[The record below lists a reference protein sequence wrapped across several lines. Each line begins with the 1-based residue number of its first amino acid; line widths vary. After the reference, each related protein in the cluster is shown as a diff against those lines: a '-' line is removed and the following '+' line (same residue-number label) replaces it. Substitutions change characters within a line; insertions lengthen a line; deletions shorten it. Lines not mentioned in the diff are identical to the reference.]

1 MKRLLS
7 LLGVYTVSLA
17 VASGCG
23 GSTLD
28 ADSSCRDYLQ
38 ASADEKSAAIA
49 RAADELETS
58 ISVLSAPNIDNNCGI
73 DQDQTLG
80 EVVERFGG
88 T

>member
-1 MKRLLS
+1 MRRLLS
-7 LLGVYTVSLA
+7 LLGVCTVFL

-23 GSTLD
+23 GSRLD
-28 ADSSCRDYLQ
+28 ANSSCRDYLQ

-80 EVVERFGG
+80 AVVERFGG

>member
-1 MKRLLS
+1 MKSALS
-7 LLGVYTVSLA
+7 LLVACAFSLA
-17 VASGCG
+17 MAIGCG

-73 DQDQTLG
+73 DQDQSLG

>member
-1 MKRLLS
+1 MKRFLP
-7 LLGVYTVSLA
+7 LLGICMVSLWA
-17 VASGCG
+17 SSGCG

-28 ADSSCRDYLQ
+28 ANSPCRDYLQ
-38 ASADEKSAAIA
+38 ASGDEKSAGIA
-49 RAADELETS
+49 GAADELDTS